1 MVDLK
6 NLKNGC
12 CVVVKGSDDKLIYVD
27 GRTWE
32 EAHVSGEDAKVN
44 LLQPVFK
51 DGQLIKEQSLAEI
64 RDILHGGK
72 F

>member
-1 MVDLK
+1 MVI
-6 NLKNGC
+6 
-12 CVVVKGSDDKLIYVD
+12 KGSDDKLIYVD

-32 EAHVSGEDAKVN
+32 EAHVSGKDAKAN
-44 LLQPVFK
+44 LLQPIFK

-64 RDILHGGK
+64 RGILHGGK

>member
-1 MVDLK
+1 MVI
-6 NLKNGC
+6 
-12 CVVVKGSDDKLIYVD
+12 KGSDGKLIYVD

-32 EAHVSGEDAKVN
+32 EAHVSGKDTEVN
-44 LLQPVFK
+44 LLQPIFK
-51 DGQLIKEQSLAEI
+51 DGQLIKEQSLVEI

>member
-1 MVDLK
+1 MV
-6 NLKNGC
+6 
-12 CVVVKGSDDKLIYVD
+12 VQGSDDKLIYVD

-32 EAHVSGEDAKVN
+32 EAHASGKDAKIN
-44 LLQPVFK
+44 LLQPIFK